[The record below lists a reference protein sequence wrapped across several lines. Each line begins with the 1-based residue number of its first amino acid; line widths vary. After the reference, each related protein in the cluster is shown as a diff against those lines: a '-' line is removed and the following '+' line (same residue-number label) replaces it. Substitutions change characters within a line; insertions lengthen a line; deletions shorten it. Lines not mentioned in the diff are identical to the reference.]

1 MNISQKWEQI
11 PRSVKLFLLRGL
23 SFFIIWKLIYLLL
36 LLPNRVI
43 DRPLTYAVGQG
54 TTKTLNLITHSKTF
68 SAKEGIDEFREGNST
83 RIEYMVEVDANHE
96 RSLSIADVCNGLEL
110 IILYLGFII
119 CLPSETSRKI
129 KFSLAGVILIYI
141 VNVLRCT
148 ALILI
153 YLHYPAYLDF
163 SHHYLFKFLIYAL
176 IFLLWYG
183 YTQKLV
189 LTNVKVAS

>member
-1 MNISQKWEQI
+1 MNLSQKWKQI
-11 PRSVKLFLLRGL
+11 PASVRMFLLSGL
-23 SFFIIWKLIYLLL
+23 VFFIIWKLIYLLF
-36 LLPNRVI
+36 LLPTRVV

-54 TTKTLNLITHSKTF
+54 TTTALNFITHSKTF
-68 SAKEGIDEFREGNST
+68 SAKDGIDTFREGNSV
-83 RIEYMVEVDANHE
+83 RIEYMVEIDANRE
-96 RSLSIADVCNGLEL
+96 RALSIADVCNGLEL

-119 CLPSETSRKI
+119 CLPSQISRKI
-129 KFSLAGVILIYI
+129 KFSVAGVILIYI

-163 SHHYLFKFLIYAL
+163 SHHYLFKFLIYSF
-176 IFLLWYG
+176 IFLLWYS